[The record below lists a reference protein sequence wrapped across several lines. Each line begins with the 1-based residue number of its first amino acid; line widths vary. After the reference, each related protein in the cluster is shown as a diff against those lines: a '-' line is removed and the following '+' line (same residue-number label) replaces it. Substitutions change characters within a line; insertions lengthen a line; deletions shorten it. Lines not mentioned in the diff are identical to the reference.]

1 METTTETEEN
11 PTRLSNN
18 STDEVNDSE
27 KVIEF
32 LQNESLIEKDL
43 DI

>member
-1 METTTETEEN
+1 MEVTTETKEN